1 MERGVTPPGVSVGGT
16 IAGWGEGEVSY
27 PLENSRHQVSSPLF
41 GSLFLCKVLAHYS
54 AGLKKM
60 KVKGTQTSDMQW
72 LGHICTCIYTVYV
85 YKVWLSGT
93 NLYLYTVYIQR
104 LAEWNKLIFIQERS
118 LQNGSCCRNRRL
130 STSDNNQDITIYT
143 FRKNL
148 DIVVHKNLNRVQE
161 KAIQC
166 RIHVR
171 KKLLCKKAA

>member
-72 LGHICTCIYTVYV
+72 LGHICIYTLYSTVYV
-85 YKVWLSGT
+85 QG
-93 NLYLYTVYIQR
+93 

-130 STSDNNQDITIYT
+130 STSENNQDITIYT

-161 KAIQC
+161 KAIIQC

-171 KKLLCKKAA
+171 KKLLCKKAV